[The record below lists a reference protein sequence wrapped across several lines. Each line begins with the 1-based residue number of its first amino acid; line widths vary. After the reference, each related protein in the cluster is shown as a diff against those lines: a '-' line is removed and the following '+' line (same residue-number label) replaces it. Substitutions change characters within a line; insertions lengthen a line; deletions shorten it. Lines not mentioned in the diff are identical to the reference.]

1 MWRPTLILTDPLLG
15 CFVMNLIRLCHVL
28 PGDIALLALQHCVD
42 PSMFVFVP
50 VVLRNVWLLSGLLM
64 GCAICK

>member
-1 MWRPTLILTDPLLG
+1 MATHPTPDRPPAGLLRYEPLH
-15 CFVMNLIRLCHVL
+15 LCHVL

-42 PSMFVFVP
+42 PSIFVFEP
-50 VVLRNVWLLSGLLM
+50 VVLRNAWLLSAPLV